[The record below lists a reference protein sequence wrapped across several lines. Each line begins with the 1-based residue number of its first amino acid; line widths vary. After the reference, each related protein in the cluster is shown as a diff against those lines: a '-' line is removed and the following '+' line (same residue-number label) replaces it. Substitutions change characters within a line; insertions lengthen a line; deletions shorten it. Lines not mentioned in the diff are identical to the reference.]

1 MKLFSQVLL
10 SLSLV
15 AAAVAH
21 GTVTTPTPRAL
32 GPANL
37 GGLRFNR
44 QHNLEVRQIWTGDNS
59 SWILSAIAYAS
70 PRSRTPPLARDPTY
84 NATACHLFF
93 CRGYQF
99 EDNVNNTRVYAPGTS
114 VPFHVDM
121 EAHHTGFA
129 NVSVVNLATQT
140 PIARLF
146 TWPVYA
152 NDSLG
157 PGAEICFIADFTVVV
172 PNLGT
177 QCAKAGQCAIQWW
190 WWGVQVKQ
198 TYESCVDFTQ

>member
-37 GGLRFNR
+37 AACGIIVN
-44 QHNLEVRQIWTGDNS
+44 T
-59 SWILSAIAYAS
+59 ILKSDKYGPIENSAIS
-70 PRSRTPPLARDPTY
+70 PGPTY

-157 PGAEICFIADFTVVV
+157 PVDWPKNETDFTVVV